1 MSEQKQQKTP
11 DKMAEHRELASH
23 LHLLLDAVN
32 GRNVLTESDF
42 RPFAV
47 LWNYE
52 DFSKL
57 SPERRAEIAEALGKR
72 INMFR
77 PITIVSNHVDDNG
90 ARDIICKFPALCN
103 EMGTLSDRFKDGEKL
118 IGMFTHATANDNPL
132 SERAAQMSHA
142 MKVAIG
148 ILAKETPEQKAA
160 DKKIQE
166 VFETKTGKK
175 EAIENNTSTD
185 EFSWS

>member
-1 MSEQKQQKTP
+1 MNEQKQPNIP
-11 DKMAEHRELASH
+11 DKKAEHRELASH

-32 GRNVLTESDF
+32 GRNVITAAEF
-42 RPFAV
+42 KPFAV

-52 DFSKL
+52 DFAKL
-57 SPERRAEIAEALGKR
+57 SPEKRAEIAEALGKR

-77 PITIVSNHVDDNG
+77 PIIIVSDHVDENG
-90 ARDIICKFPALCN
+90 ARDVICKFPALCN

-148 ILAKETPEQKAA
+148 ILAKETPEQKAI
-160 DKKIQE
+160 DKEIQE
-166 VFETKTGKK
+166 EFETKTGKK
-175 EAIENNTSTD
+175 ETIENNTSTD
-185 EFSWS
+185 EFTWS

>member
-1 MSEQKQQKTP
+1 MSEQKQPNIP
-11 DKMAEHRELASH
+11 DKKAEHRALASN

-32 GRNVLTESDF
+32 ARNVLTVSDF
-42 RPFAV
+42 KPFAV

-57 SPERRAEIAEALGKR
+57 SPDRRAEIAEALGKR

-77 PITIVSNHVDDNG
+77 PITIVSDHVDEKG
-90 ARDIICKFPALCN
+90 ARDVICKFPALCN

-132 SERAAQMSHA
+132 SERAAQMSHV
-142 MKVAIG
+142 MKVAVG
-148 ILAKETPEQKAA
+148 ILAKETPEQKAI
-160 DKKIQE
+160 DKEIQD
-166 VFETKTGKK
+166 VFEAKTGKK
-175 EAIENNTSTD
+175 EVIENSTSTD
-185 EFSWS
+185 EFNWS